1 MSERIIELKN
11 VTMEYTLY
19 HHLTGGLKNFILNF
33 PSSLREFKKHRFTVL
48 NDISFS
54 VKKGESVAIIGRNGA
69 GKSTVLGLIA
79 GVLKP
84 QKGSIITKG
93 RISPFLELGAGFH
106 FDLTG
111 RENIILNGVLMGLYK
126 KDVMDKLDEIVEFS
140 ELGEFIDQP
149 IRIYSSG
156 MLTRLGFSVAAHLE
170 PEILLIDEVFG
181 VGDAAF
187 IEKCAHKIEEFRS
200 NGVTMVVVSHNPEDV
215 KKYCD
220 RVVWIENHTIK
231 GIGEPDEMLNLYAN
245 HT

>member
-1 MSERIIELKN
+1 MSENVIELKN
-11 VTMEYTLY
+11 VMMEYPLY
-19 HHLTGGLKNFILNF
+19 HHLTGGLKNFILHF
-33 PSSLREFKKHRFTVL
+33 PSSLREFKKHKFTVL
-48 NDISFS
+48 NDISFT
-54 VKKGESVAIIGRNGA
+54 VTKGESVGIIGRNGA
-69 GKSTVLGLIA
+69 GKSTILGLIA

-84 QKGSIITKG
+84 RTGTVSVKG

-126 KDVMDKLDEIVEFS
+126 KDVMEKLEEIIEFS
-140 ELGEFIDQP
+140 ELGDFIDQP

-187 IEKCAHKIEEFRS
+187 IQKCSSKINDFRKK
-200 NGVTMVVVSHNPEDV
+200 GVTMVVVSHNPGDI

-220 RVVWIENHTIK
+220 KVIWIENNSIK
-231 GIGEPDEMLNLYAN
+231 MIGPPEEVLLCYERS
-245 HT
+245 

>member
-1 MSERIIELKN
+1 MSEKIIELKN
-11 VTMEYTLY
+11 VTMEYPLY
-19 HHLTGGLKNFILNF
+19 HHLTSGLKNFLLHF

-54 VKKGESVAIIGRNGA
+54 VDKGESVAIIGRNGA
-69 GKSTVLGLIA
+69 GKSTTLGLIA

-84 QKGSIITKG
+84 QKGTITAKG

-126 KDVMDKLDEIVEFS
+126 KDVMEKLDDIIEFS

-187 IEKCAHKIEEFRS
+187 IEKCSDKINEFRKR
-200 NGVTMVVVSHNPEDV
+200 GVTMVVVSHNPEDV
-215 KKYCD
+215 KRYCD
-220 RVVWIENHTIK
+220 RVVWIENHK
-231 GIGEPDEMLNLYAN
+231 VKAIGEPKLILEQYAN
-245 HT
+245 DI